1 MSTQPDLADTKSGN
15 FNDKEPPPTGKPVS
29 NRPEAEGSSHQD
41 PVSPVGHAW
50 PEGRRGTH
58 SGVNEAQES
67 QGAGVPGEPPDR
79 AGMPPK
85 R

>member
-1 MSTQPDLADTKSGN
+1 MSTQPDLGATQSDN

-29 NRPEAEGSSHQD
+29 NRPEAEDSSRQD
-41 PVSPVGHAW
+41 PDSPVGHAW
-50 PEGRRGTH
+50 PEGRRGIH

-79 AGMPPK
+79 GMPP